1 MDKDRLKKLE
11 QLFEEAILLEEPH
24 RSAYID
30 KHCGED
36 ALLKKEVGSLIKH
49 AGNASGFFD
58 QLKGTVSH
66 ITQVEPTP
74 EQVGPYRINRIL
86 GKGGMGTV
94 YEGQDP
100 GTGKPV
106 AIKCL
111 SSFQIM
117 HDVALNR
124 FKREISAIG
133 KLNHPNVCKIIDFD
147 LSATIPYLVMPF
159 IKGVP
164 LSTLLE
170 EGPLPYDR
178 AISLCIALFEGLR
191 AAHQHGIVHRDIKP
205 ANLMITPDDQL
216 IILDFGVA
224 KMDQEGGL
232 TQTGDLIG
240 TLNYM
245 SPEQIKGEKVDHRTD
260 QWSAGAVLY
269 EMLSGKRP
277 YADKKSIVQIAIAL
291 EQEPFERLSA
301 WVPTLPDETDAFVDQ
316 LLARSP
322 QDRFASSD
330 DVLEQLS
337 LLRTLPP
344 ASPDRKKPP
353 RPYYTSSTSGKNSV
367 RKAPWFVV
375 TMTML
380 GFTLLL
386 LTAYVLKSAIDAG
399 NSSRVDDFFTR
410 APFTLKGMQ
419 KGDAVFFDYNN
430 DGIDDLIT
438 SGETRPEG
446 DINRQT
452 ILYRF
457 EEGEFKPAEIAFPGL
472 LASSI
477 VVADFNGDHIE
488 DLVLAGRRAEGETMQ
503 VDSSS
508 VFYYEGNGNT
518 FELKTASL
526 QPFWRGLQ
534 IAADFDLDGDN
545 DLFYAGR
552 LEPGPAPVEKKYV
565 SVSALYKNQNHDFVD
580 SEVAFPA
587 LDLPIGQWVDVDS
600 DSDPDLFLSG
610 VLHGQDEGLSL
621 VYLNHNG
628 TLEATEVAIPATDFG
643 DHSWC
648 DIDQDGDLDVALIG
662 RNLPERIPFSEIYL
676 NNEGTFTPLKA
687 GLAPA
692 YRGQVLCVDV
702 NGDQTNDLLIFGQ
715 DENHAAVSRLYL
727 QEANLQFTHTDIA
740 LPSYPEPVVAW
751 SEQGINE
758 RPLLFL
764 SGYHPR
770 NGLEAHLYYIDQAYR
785 QKAHP

>member
-1 MDKDRLKKLE
+1 MDKDHLKKLE
-11 QLFEEAILLEEPH
+11 QLFERASLLEEPH

-36 ALLKKEVGSLIKH
+36 ARLKKEVESLIKH

-74 EQVGPYRINRIL
+74 EMVGPYRIIRVL

-124 FKREISAIG
+124 FKREIIAIG

-147 LSATIPYLVMPF
+147 LSAAIPYLVMPF

-178 AISLCIALFEGLR
+178 AMSLCIALFEGLQ

-224 KMDQEGGL
+224 KMDQDGGL

-291 EQEPFERLSA
+291 EQEPFERLSSR
-301 WVPTLPDETDAFVDQ
+301 VPILPDETDAFVDQ

-322 QDRFASSD
+322 QDRFVSSEAI
-330 DVLEQLS
+330 LKQLS
-337 LLRTLPP
+337 FLRTLPP

-353 RPYYTSSTSGKNSV
+353 RPFFASPTSTKNKV
-367 RKAPWFVV
+367 QRAPWSVV
-375 TMTML
+375 TMIMIGLSLFLITVYALMPT
-380 GFTLLL
+380 G
-386 LTAYVLKSAIDAG
+386 DAEET
-399 NSSRVDDFFTR
+399 SRVDDFFTR
-410 APFTLKGMQ
+410 APFTLKGVQ

-430 DGIDDLIT
+430 DGFDDLII
-438 SGETRPEG
+438 SGETRQEG

-452 ILYRF
+452 ILYRYD
-457 EEGEFKPAEIAFPGL
+457 EEEFKPAEIAFPGL
-472 LASSI
+472 IASSI
-477 VVADFNGDHIE
+477 VVADFNGDQIE
-488 DLVLAGRRAEGETMQ
+488 DLVLAGRKAEGDTMQ

-508 VFYYEGNGNT
+508 VFYYKGTGNT
-518 FELKTASL
+518 FELTSTSL
-526 QPFWRGLQ
+526 QPFWRGFQ
-534 IAADFDLDGDN
+534 VAADFDLDGDN

-565 SVSALYKNQNHDFVD
+565 SVSALYENRNHAFVD

-587 LDLPIGQWVDVDS
+587 LDLPIGQWVDVDL
-600 DSDPDLFLSG
+600 DTDPDLFLSG
-610 VLHGQDEGLSL
+610 VLYGKNEGLSL
-621 VYLNHNG
+621 IYQNHNG
-628 TLEATEVAIPATDFG
+628 TFEATEVAIPGTDFG

-648 DIDQDGDLDVALIG
+648 DIDQDGDLDVALMG
-662 RNLPERIPFSEIYL
+662 RNLPERIPFSEIYI
-676 NNEGTFTPLKA
+676 NNGGTFTPLEA

-702 NGDQTNDLLIFGQ
+702 NGDQANDLLIFGQ
-715 DENHAAVSRLYL
+715 DENHTAISRLYL
-727 QEANLQFTHTDIA
+727 QEANLQFTHTEIA
-740 LPSYPEPVVAW
+740 LPSYPDPVVAW
-751 SEQGINE
+751 SERGIDD

-764 SGYHPR
+764 SGYHPQ
-770 NGLEAHLYYIDQAYR
+770 NDMEAHLYYLDHER
-785 QKAHP
+785 